1 MEITERQ
8 QNIIIHLILGAN
20 DLSGLLGV
28 PELSLFTARTLQR
41 DLNEL
46 ISYKYVDK
54 SGKARAVAYHPTN
67 LGLLGLKF
75 SASSLTKIFENEN
88 RNKISYD
95 FDRLNLLTSNSLFN
109 DSEQMK
115 LNENNEIYK
124 SKYQSA
130 PTDIIKRERER
141 ITIELSWK
149 SSQIEGNNYTLL
161 ETESLLKEGVVAPG
175 RTKDETQMILNH
187 KKALGF
193 AEKNKDMFDGKI
205 SKTLIL
211 ELHKILAE
219 NLIESGVRERLVGI
233 TGSVY
238 RPLDNKHQLSEEL
251 ERLCGAINSKSDVFE
266 RALISFVYICYLQPF
281 NDGNKRTARI
291 LANAILNADS
301 SFPLSLRAVD
311 VNTYKLAIL
320 SYYELGA
327 LGNAKD
333 VFISQA
339 KYAAENYAI

>member
-1 MEITERQ
+1 MGQ
-8 QNIIIHLILGAN
+8 LMF
-20 DLSGLLGV
+20 GV
-28 PELSLFTARTLQR
+28 DNLPDFLELPEFNSLTARTLQR

-46 ISYKYVDK
+46 IMLGLVEK
-54 SGKARAVAYHPTN
+54 SGKARAVKYKPTP
-67 LGLLGLKF
+67 LGILGLKF
-75 SASSLTKIFENEN
+75 SKNTLQKFFENEN
-88 RNKISYD
+88 RGRINYD
-95 FDRLNLLTSNSLFN
+95 FKRLDLL
-109 DSEQMK
+109 K
-115 LNENNEIYK
+115 ENNLFTNNEKKNLIKNNNIYK

-130 PTDIIKRERER
+130 PKDILKRERER

-149 SSQIEGNNYTLL
+149 SSQIEGNTYTLL
-161 ETESLLKEGVVAPG
+161 ETESLLKEGLVAPG

-187 KKALGF
+187 KKALEF
-193 AEKNKDMFDGKI
+193 SEENKDLFAGKI
-205 SKTLIL
+205 SKSLIL

-219 NLIESGVRERLVGI
+219 NLIDSGIRERLVGI
-233 TGSVY
+233 TGSAY
-238 RPLDNKHQLSEEL
+238 RPLDNKHQINEEI
-251 ERLCGAINSKSDVFE
+251 ERFCEVINSKKDVFE

-291 LANAILNADS
+291 LANAILNANH

-320 SYYELGA
+320 AYYELGA

-339 KYAAENYAI
+339 KYARENYAI